1 MNPYLQEV
9 LDAHVLIER
18 WLSQGEGSAEAL
30 MTRFAAEF
38 IMIPPGGEKMDYPT
52 VSRFFHQAGAS
63 RPGLHIAVDQAK
75 IISEW
80 HDGAAVRYRESQ
92 TLADGSENVRWST
105 AIFQQAEGKMIWRHL
120 QETRLG

>member
-1 MNPYLQEV
+1 MTLRGS
-9 LDAHVLIER
+9 R
-18 WLSQGEGSAEAL
+18 WRS
-30 MTRFAAEF
+30 
-38 IMIPPGGEKMDYPT
+38 PT

-63 RPGLHIAVDQAK
+63 RPGLHIVVDQTK

-80 HDGAAVRYRESQ
+80 YDGAAVLYRERQ

>member
-18 WLSQGEGSAEAL
+18 WLSHGEGSAEAL
-30 MTRFAAEF
+30 VKRFAADF
-38 IMIPPGGEKMDYPT
+38 TMIPLSGEKMDYPT
-52 VSRFFHQAGAS
+52 VSRFPPRRR
-63 RPGLHIAVDQAK
+63 RPSGLDIVVDQME

-80 HDGAAVRYRESQ
+80 HDGAAVLYRESQ
-92 TLADGSENVRWST
+92 TLADSSQNVRWST
-105 AIFQQAEGKMIWRHL
+105 AIFQQAEGKIVWRHL

>member
-38 IMIPPGGEKMDYPT
+38 IMIPPGGEEDGLPGGEP
-52 VSRFFHQAGAS
+52 FFPACGGNPSGITHRG
-63 RPGLHIAVDQAK
+63 
-75 IISEW
+75 
-80 HDGAAVRYRESQ
+80 
-92 TLADGSENVRWST
+92 GSGEN
-105 AIFQQAEGKMIWRHL
+105 H
-120 QETRLG
+120 